1 MKFLMQGIEIDTSK
15 VKYKP
20 ALENVLLMVAK
31 SYYPD
36 IKLSKAEYE
45 YDEKNNSVILT
56 FYRDTKYHLLGDIKD
71 VDAKLITGLPEDVF
85 YPTPGKNYFFL
96 LGYADGYYI
105 DIKEI
110 KDEFMSCQAIEDV
123 KDVSFSTSDSYLK
136 IMIYGK

>member
-1 MKFLMQGIEIDTSK
+1 MQGIEIDTSK

-20 ALENVLLMVAK
+20 ALEDVLLMVAK

-71 VDAKLITGLPEDVF
+71 VDAQLITGLPEDVF

>member
-1 MKFLMQGIEIDTSK
+1 MKFLMQGIEIDTTK
-15 VKYKP
+15 VKYKL
-20 ALENVLLMVAK
+20 ALEDVLLMVAK

>member
-1 MKFLMQGIEIDTSK
+1 MKFLIQGIEIDTNK
-15 VKYKP
+15 VKYKL
-20 ALENVLLMVAK
+20 ALEDVLLMVTK
-31 SYYPD
+31 TYYPD
-36 IKLSKAEYE
+36 IKLSKVEYE
-45 YDEKNNSVILT
+45 YDEKDKSVILT
-56 FYRDTKYHLLGDIKD
+56 FYRETKYHLLGDIKD

>member
-1 MKFLMQGIEIDTSK
+1 MKFLMQGIEIDTTK

-20 ALENVLLMVAK
+20 ALEDVLLMVAK

-45 YDEKNNSVILT
+45 YYEKNNSVILT

>member
-20 ALENVLLMVAK
+20 ALEDVLLMVAK

-123 KDVSFSTSDSYLK
+123 KEVSFSTSDSYLK
-136 IMIYGK
+136 ITIYGK

>member
-1 MKFLMQGIEIDTSK
+1 MKFLIQGIEIDTTK

-20 ALENVLLMVAK
+20 ALEDVLLMVTK
-31 SYYPD
+31 TYYSD
-36 IKLSKAEYE
+36 IKLSKVVYDF
-45 YDEKNNSVILT
+45 DEKNNSVILT
-56 FYRDTKYHLLGDIKD
+56 FYRNTKYHLLGDIK
-71 VDAKLITGLPEDVF
+71 DAKLITGLPEDVF

-105 DIKEI
+105 DQKEI

>member
-1 MKFLMQGIEIDTSK
+1 MRFLIQGIEIDTTK

-20 ALENVLLMVAK
+20 ALENVLLMVTK
-31 SYYPD
+31 TYYPD
-36 IKLSKAEYE
+36 IKLSKIEYE
-45 YDEKNNSVILT
+45 YYEKNNSVILT
-56 FYRDTKYHLLGDIKD
+56 FCRDTKYHLLGDIKD

-105 DIKEI
+105 DQKDI
-110 KDEFMSCQAIEDV
+110 KDEFMSCQAVEDV
-123 KDVSFSTSDSYLK
+123 KDVSFSTSDNYLK

>member
-1 MKFLMQGIEIDTSK
+1 MKFLMQGIEIDTTK

-20 ALENVLLMVAK
+20 ALEDVLLMVAK

-56 FYRDTKYHLLGDIKD
+56 IYRDTKYHLLGDIKD

>member
-1 MKFLMQGIEIDTSK
+1 MKFSTQGIEIDTTK

-20 ALENVLLMVAK
+20 ALEDVLLMVTK
-31 SYYPD
+31 TYYPD
-36 IKLSKAEYE
+36 IKLSKVKYDF
-45 YDEKNNSVILT
+45 DEKKNSVILT
-56 FYRDTKYHLLGDIKD
+56 FYRETKYHLLGDIKD

-105 DIKEI
+105 GIKEI

>member
-20 ALENVLLMVAK
+20 ALEDVLLMVAK

-136 IMIYGK
+136 ILIYGK

>member
-1 MKFLMQGIEIDTSK
+1 MKFLMQGIEIDTTK

-20 ALENVLLMVAK
+20 ALEDVLLMVAK

-110 KDEFMSCQAIEDV
+110 KDEFMSCQTIEDV

>member
-1 MKFLMQGIEIDTSK
+1 MQGIEIDTTK

-20 ALENVLLMVAK
+20 ALEDVLLMVTK
-31 SYYPD
+31 TYYPD
-36 IKLSKAEYE
+36 IKLSKVEYE
-45 YDEKNNSVILT
+45 YNEKNNSVILT

-71 VDAKLITGLPEDVF
+71 VDAKLITGLSEDVF

-105 DIKEI
+105 DQNDI

-123 KDVSFSTSDSYLK
+123 KDVNFSTSDSYLT

>member
-1 MKFLMQGIEIDTSK
+1 MKFLMQGIEIDTTK

-20 ALENVLLMVAK
+20 ALEDVLLMVAK

-71 VDAKLITGLPEDVF
+71 VDAKLITGLPEDFF

>member
-1 MKFLMQGIEIDTSK
+1 MKFLIQGMEIDTSK

-20 ALENVLLMVAK
+20 ALEDVLLMVTK
-31 SYYPD
+31 TYYPD
-36 IKLSKAEYE
+36 IKLSKVEYDF
-45 YDEKNNSVILT
+45 DEKNDLAILT

-123 KDVSFSTSDSYLK
+123 KDVCFSTSDSYLK

>member
-20 ALENVLLMVAK
+20 ALEDVLLMVAK

-123 KDVSFSTSDSYLK
+123 KDVSFSTSNSYLK

>member
-1 MKFLMQGIEIDTSK
+1 MKFLMQGIEIDTTK

-20 ALENVLLMVAK
+20 ALEDVLLMVAK

-71 VDAKLITGLPEDVF
+71 VDAKLITGFPEDVF

>member
-1 MKFLMQGIEIDTSK
+1 MKFLMQGIEIDTTK

-20 ALENVLLMVAK
+20 ALEDVLLMVTI
-31 SYYPD
+31 SYYPEK
-36 IKLSKAEYE
+36 ILSMFE
-45 YDEKNNSVILT
+45 YDFDEKKNSVILT
-56 FYRDTKYHLLGDIKD
+56 FYRETKYHLLGDIKD

>member
-1 MKFLMQGIEIDTSK
+1 MQGIEIDTTK

-20 ALENVLLMVAK
+20 ALEDVLLMVAK

-123 KDVSFSTSDSYLK
+123 KDVGFSTSDSYLK

>member
-1 MKFLMQGIEIDTSK
+1 MKFLMQGIEIDTTK

-20 ALENVLLMVAK
+20 ALEDVLLMVAK

-123 KDVSFSTSDSYLK
+123 NDVSFSTSDSYLK

>member
-1 MKFLMQGIEIDTSK
+1 MKFLMQGIEIDTTK

-20 ALENVLLMVAK
+20 VLEDVLLMVTK
-31 SYYPD
+31 TYYPD
-36 IKLSKAEYE
+36 IKLSKVE
-45 YDEKNNSVILT
+45 YDFDEKKNSVILT
-56 FYRDTKYHLLGDIKD
+56 FYRETKYHLLGDIKD
-71 VDAKLITGLPEDVF
+71 VDAKLITGLPEDFF

-123 KDVSFSTSDSYLK
+123 KDMCYRTSDNYLK
-136 IMIYGK
+136 IMI

>member
-1 MKFLMQGIEIDTSK
+1 MKFLMQGIEIDTTK

-20 ALENVLLMVAK
+20 ALEDVLLMVTK
-31 SYYPD
+31 TYYPD
-36 IKLSKAEYE
+36 IKLSKVEYDF
-45 YDEKNNSVILT
+45 DEKNNSVILT

-105 DIKEI
+105 EQKDI
-110 KDEFMSCQAIEDV
+110 KDEFISCQAIEDV
-123 KDVSFSTSDSYLK
+123 KDVCFSTSDSYLK

>member
-1 MKFLMQGIEIDTSK
+1 MEIDTTK

-20 ALENVLLMVAK
+20 ALEDVLLMVAK

>member
-1 MKFLMQGIEIDTSK
+1 MQGIEIDTSK

>member
-1 MKFLMQGIEIDTSK
+1 MQGIEIDTTK

-20 ALENVLLMVAK
+20 ALEDVLLMVTNT
-31 SYYPD
+31 YYPD
-36 IKLSKAEYE
+36 IKLSKVVYDF
-45 YDEKNNSVILT
+45 DEKNNTAILT
-56 FYRDTKYHLLGDIKD
+56 FYRNTKYHLLGDIKD

-105 DIKEI
+105 DQKEI
-110 KDEFMSCQAIEDV
+110 KDEFMSCQAMEDV
-123 KDVSFSTSDSYLK
+123 KYICFSTSDSYLK

>member
-1 MKFLMQGIEIDTSK
+1 MKFLMQGIEIDTTK

-20 ALENVLLMVAK
+20 ALEDVLLMVTNT
-31 SYYPD
+31 YYPD
-36 IKLSKAEYE
+36 IKLSKVVYDF
-45 YDEKNNSVILT
+45 DEKNNTAILT
-56 FYRDTKYHLLGDIKD
+56 FYRNTKYHLLGDIKD

-105 DIKEI
+105 DQKEI
-110 KDEFMSCQAIEDV
+110 KDEFMSCQAMEDV
-123 KDVSFSTSDSYLK
+123 KYICFSTSDSYLK

>member
-20 ALENVLLMVAK
+20 ALEDVLLMVAK

>member
-20 ALENVLLMVAK
+20 ALEDVLLMVAK

-96 LGYADGYYI
+96 LGYADEYYI

>member
-1 MKFLMQGIEIDTSK
+1 MRFLMQGFEIDTTK
-15 VKYKP
+15 VKNKP
-20 ALENVLLMVAK
+20 ALEDVLLMVTK
-31 SYYPD
+31 TYYPD
-36 IKLSKAEYE
+36 IKLSKVEYE
-45 YDEKNNSVILT
+45 YNEKNNSVILA

-105 DIKEI
+105 DQKDV

-123 KDVSFSTSDSYLK
+123 KDVNFSTSDNYLK

>member
-1 MKFLMQGIEIDTSK
+1 MKFLMQGIEIDTTK

-20 ALENVLLMVAK
+20 ALEDVLLMVTK
-31 SYYPD
+31 TYYPD
-36 IKLSKAEYE
+36 IKLSKVEYE
-45 YDEKNNSVILT
+45 YNEKNNSVILT

-71 VDAKLITGLPEDVF
+71 VDAKLITGLSEDVF

-105 DIKEI
+105 DQNDI

-123 KDVSFSTSDSYLK
+123 KDVNFSTSDSYLT